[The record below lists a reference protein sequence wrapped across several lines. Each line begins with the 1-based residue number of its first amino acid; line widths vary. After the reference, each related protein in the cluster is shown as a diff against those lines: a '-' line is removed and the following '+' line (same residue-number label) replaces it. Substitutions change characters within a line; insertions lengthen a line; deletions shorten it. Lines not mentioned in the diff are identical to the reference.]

1 MELLSP
7 PPLFRWDGTS
17 GGESLQRYVQAP
29 IESQQL
35 PRNQEFD
42 DTQESEE
49 FQLSHIPPLF
59 AIINPFTA
67 SPGLFIAL
75 FLNIQLSPPANT
87 CFQVNVLLAGNCTS
101 NRTYQHN
108 SSLRS
113 LRISTAFLR
122 CSNMLADFLS
132 PAPLLAAFRIP
143 SVSCWERS
151 INCVNVR
158 QFLSRFKHARAP
170 SF

>member
-1 MELLSP
+1 MRSPARTLECQDFLSSSANGTSFSP
-7 PPLFRWDGTS
+7 HFQWDGTS

-122 CSNMLADFLS
+122 CSNTLTFCRPPHFL
-132 PAPLLAAFRIP
+132 PLFGFP
-143 SVSCWERS
+143 
-151 INCVNVR
+151 
-158 QFLSRFKHARAP
+158 QFLVGSEA
-170 SF
+170 